1 MPGFWPDRAS
11 RLPAQGVLRRDSQ
24 DKPRAGE
31 DQQQFPVR
39 RGARFKAGLTLADR
53 AKARHGKALSE
64 FERAGPFQFL
74 AGPETV
80 ETMDQIL
87 VTLKRGLVGWVP
99 DTWQPLLSALI
110 SVGAIVVTFPLL
122 FAIATVLERK
132 GLGRIQNRYGPNR
145 VGPYGFLQPIADGL
159 KAMTK
164 EDIVPHRADKVVHFL
179 APLVLV
185 VPVFLALAVVPMGRN
200 MTALDMDGGV
210 LFFFAV
216 GAGTELSVFMAG
228 WSSRNK
234 YSLLGAM
241 RAIAQMI
248 SYEVPLILSAVTV
261 IMAVGSLSAVKIV
274 EAQAGY
280 WGILP
285 QWYVLTPW
293 GFAGFIL
300 FMIAGAAESNRSPFD
315 LPEGESEII
324 AGYYTEYSGFKF
336 ALFFLGE
343 YLGMFAVSGL
353 AITLF
358 LGGWHAP
365 LSFLEWIPS
374 WIWFFT
380 KLLGLIAVFIWVRG
394 TLPRLKLDQLMGFA
408 WKLML
413 PMTLTNIIAAGAWR
427 YMPGGVGRWMVSA
440 LLVAGPYLGL
450 AQLLRGRRELG
461 RRVYRY
467 AE

>member
-1 MPGFWPDRAS
+1 
-11 RLPAQGVLRRDSQ
+11 
-24 DKPRAGE
+24 
-31 DQQQFPVR
+31 
-39 RGARFKAGLTLADR
+39 
-53 AKARHGKALSE
+53 
-64 FERAGPFQFL
+64 
-74 AGPETV
+74 
-80 ETMDQIL
+80 MDQVF
-87 VTLKRGLVGWVP
+87 VTAKHWLVGLAP
-99 DTWQPLLSALI
+99 EGWQPFVSALLSAA
-110 SVGAIVVTFPLL
+110 AIVVTFAIL
-122 FAIATVLERK
+122 FAGTTILERK

-145 VGPYGFLQPIADGL
+145 VGPYGLLQPLADGL
-159 KAMTK
+159 KALIK
-164 EDIVPHRADKVVHFL
+164 EDVVPSVADHVVHFL

-185 VPVFLALAVVPMGRN
+185 VPVFLALAVLPMGRN
-200 MTALDMDGGV
+200 MTAVDFDAGV

-216 GAGTELSVFMAG
+216 GAATELSVFMAG

-261 IMAVGSLSAVKIV
+261 IMMAGSLSTVRIV

-280 WGILP
+280 SGVVPHWF
-285 QWYVLTPW
+285 VLTPW
-293 GFAGFIL
+293 GLAGFIL
-300 FMIAGAAESNRSPFD
+300 FMIAAAAESNRSPFD

-343 YLGMFAVSGL
+343 YIGLFAVSGL

-365 LSFLEWIPS
+365 APFLTWIPS
-374 WIWFFT
+374 YLWFFG
-380 KLLGLIAVFIWVRG
+380 KLLALICVFIWVRG
-394 TLPRLKLDQLMGFA
+394 TLPRLRMDQLMNFG

-413 PMTLTNIIAAGAWR
+413 PMTLVNILAAGVWR
-427 YMPGGVGRWMVSA
+427 FMPH
-440 LLVAGPYLGL
+440 GL
-450 AQLLRGRRELG
+450 ARWVVGAILVFGSYTLLARGLSERKHLG
-461 RRVYRY
+461 RRTYRY